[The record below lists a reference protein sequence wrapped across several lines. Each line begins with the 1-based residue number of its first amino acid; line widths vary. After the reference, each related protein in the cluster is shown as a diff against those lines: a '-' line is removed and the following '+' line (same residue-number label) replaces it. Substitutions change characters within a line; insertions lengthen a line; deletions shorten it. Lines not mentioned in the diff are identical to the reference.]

1 MTQVDELSNGVL
13 VIDFDKESV
22 LSITT
27 PEEIVSNR
35 KYDVWMKNRTY
46 GDDCRIDL
54 VLTRSEIE
62 NMMKILQGVLDKSAG
77 VVKNGND

>member
-1 MTQVDELSNGVL
+1 MTQIDELSNGVL

-27 PEEIVSNR
+27 PEEGILSNR

-46 GDDCRIDL
+46 GDDHRIDL

-77 VVKNGND
+77 EV